1 MPPNIFIENVPT
13 RKESH
18 ENLYLLLLYLMNTYF
33 KIKKNLTGLV
43 FSFPLKNLIHL
54 YSTSR
59 PIKTNSKSRQQQ
71 HQQPVISW
79 SHDSAPKI
87 LLLPE

>member
-33 KIKKNLTGLV
+33 KIKK
-43 FSFPLKNLIHL
+43 I
-54 YSTSR
+54 
-59 PIKTNSKSRQQQ
+59 
-71 HQQPVISW
+71 
-79 SHDSAPKI
+79 
-87 LLLPE
+87 